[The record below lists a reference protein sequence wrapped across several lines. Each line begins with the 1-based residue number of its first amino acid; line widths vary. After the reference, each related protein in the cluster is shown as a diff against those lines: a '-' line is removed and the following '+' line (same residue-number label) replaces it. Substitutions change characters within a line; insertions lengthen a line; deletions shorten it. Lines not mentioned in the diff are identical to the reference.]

1 MPDSPSPT
9 LVPDELLR
17 YARHLTL
24 GEIGMAGQQKLKAS
38 RVLLVGAGGLGS
50 PAALYLAAAGVGTLG
65 VVDSDVVDLSNLQ
78 RQVLHDTAAIGQAK
92 TISASRRI
100 AALNPNV
107 HVESFAERLTAQN
120 ARRIVRAFDIVVDGS
135 DNFPTRYLVND
146 SCVFEKK
153 PLVYGSILRFEGQLS
168 IFGAPGGPCYR
179 CLFSEPPPADL
190 VPSCAD
196 AGVLGVLPG
205 VIGTLQAL
213 EAIKWIVGI
222 GESTVG
228 RLVVFDALRMRFRDI
243 AVRRDPGCA
252 VCGDHPVITELIDY
266 EAFCGVA
273 DLGTSVADAEIRT
286 AELVRS
292 LAEAD
297 PPFLLDVREPWEFA
311 IAHLAN
317 SQLIPLNTLP
327 ARLAEIPRHRAL
339 VTVCHSGGRSLAAR
353 DLLLRAGFPR
363 VRSLAGG
370 VDAWAKDVD
379 PAMRRY

>member
-1 MPDSPSPT
+1 MSDLSS
-9 LVPDELLR
+9 DELLR

-24 GEIGMAGQQKLKAS
+24 GEIGVAGQQKLKAS

-50 PAALYLAAAGVGTLG
+50 PAGLYLAAAGVGTLG

-78 RQVLHDTAAIGQAK
+78 RQVLHDTAAVGSAK
-92 TISASRRI
+92 TTSAARRI
-100 AALNPNV
+100 TALNPNV
-107 HVESFAERLTAQN
+107 QVEVFAERLTSGN
-120 ARRIVRAFDIVVDGS
+120 ARRIIRQFDLVVDGS

-146 SCVFEKK
+146 SCVFERK

-168 IFGAPGGPCYR
+168 VFCAPGGPCYR

-213 EAIKWIVGI
+213 EAIKWIVGV

-228 RLVVFDALRMRFRDI
+228 RLVVFDALRLRFREI
-243 AVRRDPGCA
+243 AVRRDPACA
-252 VCGDHPVITELIDY
+252 VCGDRPEITELIDY
-266 EAFCGVA
+266 EAFCGVP
-273 DLGTSVADAEIRT
+273 DLAATGADAEIT
-286 AELVRS
+286 ANELRDA
-292 LAEAD
+292 LARED
-297 PPFLLDVREPWEFA
+297 PPVVLDVRESWEFE
-311 IAHLAN
+311 IAHLAG
-317 SQLIPLNTLP
+317 SELIPLGALP
-327 ARLAEIPRHRAL
+327 ARLAEVPRHRDL
-339 VTVCHSGGRSLAAR
+339 VTVCHFGARSLTAR
-353 DLLLRAGFPR
+353 DLLLRAGFSR

-370 VDAWAKDVD
+370 IDAWAEEVD

>member
-1 MPDSPSPT
+1 MSDALST
-9 LVPDELLR
+9 NELLR

-24 GEIGMAGQQKLKAS
+24 AEIGLAGQRKLKAA

-65 VVDSDVVDLSNLQ
+65 IVDSDVVDLSNLQ
-78 RQVLHDTAAIGQAK
+78 RQVLHDTAAIGVAK
-92 TISASRRI
+92 TRSASQRI

-107 HVESFAERLTAQN
+107 QVESFDERLTSRN
-120 ARRIVRAFDIVVDGS
+120 ARRIVREFDIVVDGS

-146 SCVFEKK
+146 SCVLEGK

-168 IFGAPGGPCYR
+168 MFGAPGGPCYR
-179 CLFSEPPPADL
+179 CLFSEPPPAEL

-213 EAIKWIVGI
+213 EAIKWMVGI

-228 RLVVFDALRMRFRDI
+228 RLVVFDALRLRFRDI
-243 AVRRDPGCA
+243 AVRRDPDCA

-266 EAFCGVA
+266 EAFCGTP
-273 DLGTSVADAEIRT
+273 DLGAALDDAEIGGG
-286 AELVRS
+286 ELVRM

-297 PPFLLDVREPWEFA
+297 PPLVLDVREPWEFE
-311 IAHLAN
+311 IAHLVDA
-317 SQLIPLNTLP
+317 QLIPLGALP
-327 ARLAEIPRHRAL
+327 ARLAEIPRHREL
-339 VTVCHSGGRSLAAR
+339 VTVCHFGARSLAAR

-370 VDAWAKDVD
+370 IDGWADSVD